1 MAKTLRATE
10 SLCPCCREVKSKG
23 QFYPSVGIQF
33 QERVPICRDCCKAKF
48 DKYSAILGEDAGAW
62 VLFGELGIPYIADK
76 WRTAKISAKTNT
88 TKGKG
93 TLDPITLYV
102 KSIKDG
108 EVVYQGF
115 WDSDVMYNDIV
126 SQKTKASTIK
136 NDVSDLPAMQK
147 KWGTYENIQDYE
159 FLEETLM
166 DYTEN
171 LTSIDANLL
180 NRYKDLCVA
189 ELAKR
194 KAQESGDI
202 GDISKAQ
209 DNVAKQLKLLKI
221 DDFKQESTDE
231 REKFIDRLCWM
242 IEETEPAEEEDRKKY
257 RDIAGFEEAFSQ
269 MMRSMRNLLTGS
281 REYPDIPK
289 EER

>member
-1 MAKTLRATE
+1 MKSTENLCAYCRKT
-10 SLCPCCREVKSKG
+10 KSKG
-23 QFYPSVGIQF
+23 QFYPSIGIQF
-33 QERVPICRDCCKAKF
+33 QERVPICMDCCKSKL

-76 WRTAKISAKTNT
+76 WRVSKISAKTNI
-88 TKGKG
+88 TKNRGVP
-93 TLDPITLYV
+93 DPIKLYI

-108 EVVYQGF
+108 EIIYQGF
-115 WDSDVMYNDIV
+115 WDSDVMYNDIF
-126 SQKTKASTIK
+126 SQKTKVSMIK

-147 KWGTYENIQDYE
+147 KWGKYDDPEDYE

-166 DYTEN
+166 DYTED

-194 KAQESGDI
+194 KAQERGDI
-202 GDISKAQ
+202 GEISKAQ
-209 DNVAKQLKLLKI
+209 DNVAKQLKLLKL

-269 MMRSMRNLLTGS
+269 IMRSMRNLLVGN

>member
-23 QFYPSVGIQF
+23 QFYPSIGIQF
-33 QERVPICRDCCKAKF
+33 QERVPFCRDCCKAKL

-62 VLFGELGIPYIADK
+62 VLFGELGFPYIADK
-76 WRTAKISAKTNT
+76 WRAAKISVKTNT

-93 TLDPITLYV
+93 TIDPITLYA

-108 EVVYQGF
+108 EIVYQGF
-115 WDSDVMYNDIV
+115 WDSDIMYDEIV
-126 SQKTKASTIK
+126 SQKTKTSTIK

-194 KAQESGDI
+194 KAQERGDI
-202 GDISKAQ
+202 GEISKAQ
-209 DNVAKQLKLLKI
+209 DNVAKQLKLLKL
-221 DDFKQESTDE
+221 DDFQTNVQTEDE
-231 REKFIDRLCWM
+231 KHIEYICWE
-242 IEETEPAEEEDRKKY
+242 IENTRPAECEDLEKY
-257 RDIAGFEEAFSQ
+257 KDFSGFGKTMEHI
-269 MMRSMRNLLTGS
+269 MRCCKNLVSGS
-281 REYPDIPK
+281 KEYPDLPK
-289 EER
+289 DSQ